1 MANPNRVAMITGAAG
16 NLGQATTRTF
26 IEAGT
31 HTALVGRG
39 AGSLRSV
46 YPELVGSPDHMLIE
60 GVDLGDP
67 SAAATI
73 VSDVM
78 GRFGRI
84 DVLVNT
90 VGTYRGGLPVQDEDI
105 ETWDLLYTANVRTTV
120 LMCRATIPAMLENGS
135 GRIINVAAR
144 AALAGGANAAAYSAS
159 KSGVVRLTESLAAEL
174 RDSNI
179 NVNCVLPGTI
189 DTPKNREAMPD
200 ADFSR
205 WVTPNA
211 VADVILFLSSEES
224 RGVSGAA
231 IPVYEG

>member
-1 MANPNRVAMITGAAG
+1 MITGAAG
-16 NLGQATTRTF
+16 NLGQATARTF
-26 IEAGT
+26 IEAGI
-31 HTALVGRG
+31 HTALVDRGSGR
-39 AGSLRSV
+39 LRSV
-46 YPELVGSPDHMLIE
+46 YPELVGSPDHVLAE

-67 SAAATI
+67 SATGG
-73 VSDVM
+73 VVRDVVD
-78 GRFGRI
+78 RFGRI

-90 VGTYRGGLPVQDEDI
+90 VGTYRGGLPVEDEDI

-120 LMCRATIPAMLENGS
+120 LMCKATIPAMLESGG

-159 KSGVVRLTESLAAEL
+159 KSGVIRLTESLAAEL
-174 RDSNI
+174 RDSTI
-179 NVNCVLPGTI
+179 TVNCVLPGTI

-205 WVTPNA
+205 WVTPSA
-211 VADVILFLSSEES
+211 IADVILFLSSDES